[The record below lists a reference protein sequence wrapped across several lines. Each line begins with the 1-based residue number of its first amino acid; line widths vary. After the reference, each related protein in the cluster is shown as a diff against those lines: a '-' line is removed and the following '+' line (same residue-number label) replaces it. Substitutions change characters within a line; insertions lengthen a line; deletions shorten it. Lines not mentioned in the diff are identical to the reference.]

1 MSPAVPYTSMR
12 AAAKARRPAPRA
24 DRMVPSTSKRTRR
37 TGKLT
42 GGREAL
48 DDRFDLGGRAPAAK
62 GEAERAFHL
71 LACAPDGA
79 QHGRRRPRELRAGG
93 SGRSGHPGEVEV
105 EQDAVRL
112 DPSQDQACVVR
123 ETLRG
128 SPREAAARDGKQEP
142 LDEPVTQCLEPRR
155 LAVESLG
162 ADELSGHPHPD
173 HRGQVLRAGAV
184 AALLP
189 AAQEDGSEA
198 HAGAYP
204 EGPRARR
211 PVDIVARH
219 GDEVESQDLA
229 GQRNAP
235 DRAHRVDVQ
244 WHARAARDSG
254 DLADRLKRPH
264 LRAGRADGDEGRVRA
279 KRPTQAVRVHA
290 PLRVDGQEG
299 DGGPTLLEL
308 AAGIEYRHVLD
319 G

>member
-42 GGREAL
+42 GGRAA
-48 DDRFDLGGRAPAAK
+48 RGRA
-62 GEAERAFHL
+62 G
-71 LACAPDGA
+71 APRWAGGT
-79 QHGRRRPRELRAGG
+79 GRPLRPRRPC
-93 SGRSGHPGEVEV
+93 S
-105 EQDAVRL
+105 
-112 DPSQDQACVVR
+112 
-123 ETLRG
+123 
-128 SPREAAARDGKQEP
+128 
-142 LDEPVTQCLEPRR
+142 
-155 LAVESLG
+155 
-162 ADELSGHPHPD
+162 SGHPHPD
-173 HRGQVLRAGAV
+173 NRGQVLRAGAV

-198 HAGAYP
+198 HAGTYP

-211 PVDIVARH
+211 PVDVVARH

-244 WHARAARDSG
+244 WHARAARDSR

-264 LRAGRADGDEGRVRA
+264 LSAGRADGDEGRVR
-279 KRPTQAVRVHA
+279 
-290 PLRVDGQEG
+290 
-299 DGGPTLLEL
+299 
-308 AAGIEYRHVLD
+308 
-319 G
+319 